1 MTPTEE
7 CYLKLRNKLDELGY
21 FQPLSFDS
29 VLLVDKIVEDLL
41 DTKRNLQHYKNVAQ
55 QSMEV
60 NNQIMLYILTADDKI
75 KHCNTI
81 NICHASE
88 EAMDLLKA

>member
-7 CYLKLRNKLDELGY
+7 YYLKVRNKLDELGY

-29 VLLVDKIVEDLL
+29 VLLVDKLVEDLL
-41 DTKRNLQHYKNVAQ
+41 DTKKNLQHYKNVAQ

-60 NNQIMLYILTADDKI
+60 NNNSFQQLR
-75 KHCNTI
+75 
-81 NICHASE
+81 
-88 EAMDLLKA
+88 

>member
-1 MTPTEE
+1 MAQLIDKQESQIVVTKTNRMICHQVYTMTPTEE
-7 CYLKLRNKLDELGY
+7 YYLKVRNKLDELGY

-29 VLLVDKIVEDLL
+29 VLLVDKLMEDLL

-60 NNQIMLYILTADDKI
+60 KTK
-75 KHCNTI
+75 
-81 NICHASE
+81 
-88 EAMDLLKA
+88 